1 LTHGPNN
8 PDLDMRR
15 LRSGVALEAE
25 AGLLE
30 QLGGHGEVALGVA
43 QHAMSEIDRQVGQ
56 EPLDVLALAVPG
68 DETNDREGMAEVVQ
82 SRLKAG
88 IVGARYACLF
98 TKPLEDELR
107 CLARDGRSLL
117 GSEKRSR
124 LRTDS
129 RRPLPFDVVAQ
140 HAAKVC
146 ADRDEAALEEL
157 GLADGQDA
165 GVGVEIVQRETE
177 RFADPEAG
185 SVEKQQECAYRV
197 RFKQPAI
204 AVPGVGGIDQPF
216 DVLVGTLNMRG
227 NLLDSTGCSE
237 IEC

>member
-1 LTHGPNN
+1 MTHGPNN

-30 QLGGHGEVALGVA
+30 QFGGHGEVALGVA

-98 TKPLEDELR
+98 TKPLEDKF
-107 CLARDGRSLL
+107 RSLTHDGSSL
-117 GSEKRSR
+117 DGSEKRSR
-124 LRTDS
+124 LGAGS
-129 RRPLPFDVVAQ
+129 LRPLAFYVAAQ
-140 HAAKVC
+140 YAAQIVANWDK
-146 ADRDEAALEEL
+146 AALEEL
-157 GLADGQDA
+157 GLADGKDSCA
-165 GVGVEIVQRETE
+165 CIEVRQREMK
-177 RFADPEAG
+177 RLADPEAC
-185 SVEKQQECAYRV
+185 SVEKQQECAYGMW
-197 RFKQPAI
+197 FKQPTI
-204 AVPGVGGIDQPF
+204 AMSVPPYP
-216 DVLVGTLNMRG
+216 L
-227 NLLDSTGCSE
+227 S
-237 IEC
+237 

>member
-1 LTHGPNN
+1 MTHGPNN

-30 QLGGHGEVALGVA
+30 QFGGHGEVALGVA

-56 EPLDVLALAVPG
+56 EPLDVLALAVPC

-82 SRLKAG
+82 SRLKAS

-107 CLARDGRSLL
+107 SLARDGRSLQ

-129 RRPLPFDVVAQ
+129 T
-140 HAAKVC
+140 
-146 ADRDEAALEEL
+146 
-157 GLADGQDA
+157 
-165 GVGVEIVQRETE
+165 VGHCR
-177 RFADPEAG
+177 
-185 SVEKQQECAYRV
+185 S
-197 RFKQPAI
+197 
-204 AVPGVGGIDQPF
+204 
-216 DVLVGTLNMRG
+216 M
-227 NLLDSTGCSE
+227 
-237 IEC
+237 